1 MTVTKMRDSNKR
13 RSQCGFCL
21 VVGHRMTG
29 CQTLKDLNAQ
39 VLGAKRDTIDK
50 FMSGLGNP
58 TVHKVKKNGTEEKQ
72 LLQEWMTSVSLIPKQ
87 TKHMHI
93 IRCFYSAIE
102 VASHSQNVL
111 EVKLLH
117 EGGLPMLGYSPSYFS
132 VEAIKHWISSKAKSN
147 HVLTSLLAA
156 DPQTALNL
164 YTYSP
169 N

>member
-1 MTVTKMRDSNKR
+1 
-13 RSQCGFCL
+13 
-21 VVGHRMTG
+21 
-29 CQTLKDLNAQ
+29 
-39 VLGAKRDTIDK
+39 
-50 FMSGLGNP
+50 MSGLGNP
-58 TVHKVKKNGTEEKQ
+58 TVHKVEKPGTEEKQ

-87 TKHMHI
+87 TKHMHV
-93 IRCFYSAIE
+93 RCFCSAIE

-117 EGGLPMLGYSPSYFS
+117 EGGLLMLGYSPAYFS
-132 VEAIKHWISSKAKSN
+132 VEAIKAKSN